1 MAQVIISY
9 RRADSAA
16 ITGRIRDRLV
26 STYSASRVFMDVE
39 DIPFGGD
46 FRDHIRHALLRSDL
60 LLVIVGRE
68 WLGKVD
74 NGARIQ
80 SETDPVRIE
89 VETALQ
95 NSIPVIPVLVNGAQI
110 PEPTD
115 LPESL
120 KAFAFLNAAT
130 VDAGRDFHAHMDRLI
145 VAINAVVAARRKVAP
160 AHLVG
165 GGPEASRFRVGGWSL
180 ATAGFAALLL
190 AAAGWWF
197 FNAPLAATQRTAASA
212 EEKAVAA
219 TQPLPAPSQP
229 GPPPAQSRP
238 SNPATPP
245 AGAQTVPERP
255 APAAPSTV
263 AGTYLAEAK
272 AGCGAQ
278 RQSVKVAIRDGRISW
293 EHDALDTEFH
303 WEGTITADGAIKAA
317 VPDRPNLQ
325 ATGRYRLDGREIAMT
340 YPQCVVTMLIGQML
354 SR

>member
-1 MAQVIISY
+1 
-9 RRADSAA
+9 
-16 ITGRIRDRLV
+16 
-26 STYSASRVFMDVE
+26 
-39 DIPFGGD
+39 
-46 FRDHIRHALLRSDL
+46 
-60 LLVIVGRE
+60 
-68 WLGKVD
+68 
-74 NGARIQ
+74 
-80 SETDPVRIE
+80 
-89 VETALQ
+89 
-95 NSIPVIPVLVNGAQI
+95 
-110 PEPTD
+110 
-115 LPESL
+115 
-120 KAFAFLNAAT
+120 
-130 VDAGRDFHAHMDRLI
+130 
-145 VAINAVVAARRKVAP
+145 
-160 AHLVG
+160 
-165 GGPEASRFRVGGWSL
+165 
-180 ATAGFAALLL
+180 
-190 AAAGWWF
+190 
-197 FNAPLAATQRTAASA
+197 
-212 EEKAVAA
+212 VAA

-229 GPPPAQSRP
+229 GPPPAQSQP